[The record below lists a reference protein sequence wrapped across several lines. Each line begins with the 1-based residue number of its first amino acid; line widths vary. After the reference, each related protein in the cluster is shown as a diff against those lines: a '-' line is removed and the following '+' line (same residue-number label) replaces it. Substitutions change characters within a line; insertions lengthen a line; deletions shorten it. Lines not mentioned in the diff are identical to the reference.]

1 MAIAKVYKERDRS
14 LRYLSTLDRI
24 YPGQCVCVVF
34 NPPYIK
40 RMPRIWCHTV
50 FAPHPLCPFVMSVCA
65 WSSGRLIHSVMPS
78 RLYLCFSFRLW
89 QSFHHC
95 VLMQNFFYFFA
106 LHTLRKSVL
115 QAPVYHDHQE
125 RKRRSASLSSI
136 SIPNYIDYTF
146 IPFFS
151 LCRVLW
157 ALLFPLDLWATWL
170 TLPICILENQFRST
184 EWFGLE
190 RTRIS

>member
-50 FAPHPLCPFVMSVCA
+50 FAPHPLCLFVMSVCA

-78 RLYLCFSFRLW
+78 RLYLCFSLGFGRVFIIVFW
-89 QSFHHC
+89 CKISSF
-95 VLMQNFFYFFA
+95 FIA
-106 LHTLRKSVL
+106 LYTLRKLVL
-115 QAPVYHDHQE
+115 QTPVYHDHQK
-125 RKRRSASLSSI
+125 RKCMSASLSSV
-136 SIPNYIDYTF
+136 SIPNYIDYTSV
-146 IPFFS
+146 PFSVRAMFCGS
-151 LCRVLW
+151 CY
-157 ALLFPLDLWATWL
+157 FPWIYGQHGWL
-170 TLPICILENQFRST
+170 SPYLHFGTLV
-184 EWFGLE
+184 
-190 RTRIS
+190 

>member
-1 MAIAKVYKERDRS
+1 MCVWYLILHTSSVCPGYGVTLY
-14 LRYLSTLDRI
+14 LRRIPCAHLSWVSVPDPVAGWSI
-24 YPGQCVCVVF
+24 V
-34 NPPYIK
+34 
-40 RMPRIWCHTV
+40 WCHLGYISAFPLGFGRV
-50 FAPHPLCPFVMSVCA
+50 FIIVFWCKI
-65 WSSGRLIHSVMPS
+65 SSI
-78 RLYLCFSFRLW
+78 FI
-89 QSFHHC
+89 
-95 VLMQNFFYFFA
+95 A